1 MSEYLRSALDGIWAH
16 KLRSMLTMLGIII
29 GIASIIAISSTI
41 MGTNEQIKQNLIGAG
56 NNTVTIKLYQGDYEM
71 QLEYEQVPE
80 GVPILD
86 ASILKEIRE
95 ISEVEDAALFY
106 KRNAWQ
112 AVYHGETG
120 LSQGTILGVDE
131 NYMDVY
137 GYQLRAGRSFVPEDF
152 SEYRKV
158 ALIDKSASD
167 TLFLGQNPIGQT
179 VEIKGEPYIIVGEIA
194 QSAAFAPVINTIDE
208 YYTYM
213 DSSGGK
219 VLIPI
224 GTWPVIYKYDE
235 PVSLVVR
242 ARNTEAMTEAGKKA
256 AAVLNGRFTKDT
268 GEVKYASDDL
278 LERAKQ
284 LQELSSATNRQL
296 IWIASISLLVGGIG
310 VMNIML
316 VSVTERTREIGLKK
330 ALGARRRVI
339 SLQFLTEAGVLTC
352 IGGVLGVIVGVA
364 LAFIVSKIS
373 QVPIF
378 ISGYIIVAA
387 VVFSFVVGLFFG
399 AVPAIQASK
408 LNPIDALRHE

>member
-194 QSAAFAPVINTIDE
+194 QSAAFTPVINTIDE

-235 PVSLVVR
+235 PISLVVR

-256 AAVLNGRFTKDT
+256 AAVLTGRFTKDT
-268 GEVKYASDDL
+268 GEVKYAGDDL
-278 LERAKQ
+278 VERAKQ

-399 AVPAIQASK
+399 AVPAYQASK
-408 LNPIDALRHE
+408 LNPIEALRHE

>member
-242 ARNTEAMTEAGKKA
+242 ANNTEAMTGAGKKA

-408 LNPIDALRHE
+408 LNPIEALRHE

>member
-152 SEYRKV
+152 SGYRKV

-194 QSAAFAPVINTIDE
+194 QSAAFTPVINTIDE

-256 AAVLNGRFTKDT
+256 AAILNGRFTKDT

-352 IGGVLGVIVGVA
+352 IGGVVGVIVGVA

-399 AVPAIQASK
+399 AVPAYQASK
-408 LNPIDALRHE
+408 LNPIEALRHE

>member
-1 MSEYLRSALDGIWAH
+1 
-16 KLRSMLTMLGIII
+16 
-29 GIASIIAISSTI
+29 
-41 MGTNEQIKQNLIGAG
+41 
-56 NNTVTIKLYQGDYEM
+56 
-71 QLEYEQVPE
+71 
-80 GVPILD
+80 VPILD

-194 QSAAFAPVINTIDE
+194 QSAAFTPVINTIDE

-235 PVSLVVR
+235 PISLVVR

-408 LNPIDALRHE
+408 LNPIEALRHE

>member
-194 QSAAFAPVINTIDE
+194 QSAAFTPVINTIDE

-224 GTWPVIYKYDE
+224 GTWPIIYKYDE

-399 AVPAIQASK
+399 AVPAYQASK
-408 LNPIDALRHE
+408 LNPIEALRHE

>member
-1 MSEYLRSALDGIWAH
+1 
-16 KLRSMLTMLGIII
+16 MLTMLGIII

-152 SEYRKV
+152 SGYRKV

-194 QSAAFAPVINTIDE
+194 QSAAFTPVINTIDE

-408 LNPIDALRHE
+408 LNPIEALRHE

>member
-86 ASILKEIRE
+86 ASILKEIRK

-152 SEYRKV
+152 SGYRKV

-194 QSAAFAPVINTIDE
+194 QSAAFTPVINTIDE

-256 AAVLNGRFTKDT
+256 AAILNGRFTKDT

-408 LNPIDALRHE
+408 LNPIEALRHE

>member
-194 QSAAFAPVINTIDE
+194 QSAAFTPVINTIDE

-219 VLIPI
+219 VLIPM
-224 GTWPVIYKYDE
+224 GTWPVIYQYDE

-242 ARNTEAMTEAGKKA
+242 ANNTEAMTGAGKKA

-399 AVPAIQASK
+399 AVPAYQASK
-408 LNPIDALRHE
+408 LNPIEALRHE

>member
-194 QSAAFAPVINTIDE
+194 QSAAFTPVINTIDE

-256 AAVLNGRFTKDT
+256 AAILNGRFTKDT

-316 VSVTERTREIGLKK
+316 VSVTERTAEIGLKK
-330 ALGARRRVI
+330 AIGARKKRI
-339 SLQFLTEAGVLTC
+339 LLQFLTESAVLTSL
-352 IGGVLGVIVGVA
+352 GGIIGVISGVI
-364 LAFIVSKIS
+364 LAELISNMMQIPVSIS
-373 QVPIF
+373 APA
-378 ISGYIIVAA
+378 IIVA
-387 VVFSFVVGLFFG
+387 VVFSTFIGVVFG
-399 AVPAIQASK
+399 MLPAYKAAN
-408 LNPIDALRHE
+408 LNPIEALRRD

>member
-16 KLRSMLTMLGIII
+16 KLRSMLAMLGIII

-152 SEYRKV
+152 SGYRKV

-194 QSAAFAPVINTIDE
+194 QSAAFTPVINTIDE

-219 VLIPI
+219 MLIPI

-399 AVPAIQASK
+399 AVPAYQASK
-408 LNPIDALRHE
+408 LNPIEALRHE

>member
-131 NYMDVY
+131 NYIDVY

-194 QSAAFAPVINTIDE
+194 QSAAFTPVINTIDE

-399 AVPAIQASK
+399 AVPAYQASK
-408 LNPIDALRHE
+408 LNPIEALRHE

>member
-152 SEYRKV
+152 SGYRKV

-194 QSAAFAPVINTIDE
+194 QSAAFTPVINTIDE

-408 LNPIDALRHE
+408 LNPIKAMRHE

>member
-194 QSAAFAPVINTIDE
+194 QSAAFTPVINTIDE

-256 AAVLNGRFTKDT
+256 AAILNGRFTKDT

-330 ALGARRRVI
+330 ALGARRRMI
-339 SLQFLTEAGVLTC
+339 SLQFLSEAGVLTC
-352 IGGVLGVIVGVA
+352 IGGVLGVVVGIV

-408 LNPIDALRHE
+408 LNPIEALRHE